1 MAKTKHRKLTRRSP
15 QELDSV
21 YLLKIV
27 LYLIVGAQW
36 LRFVNEAGTWQIPVP
51 IGLIIGLLF
60 ASHDHFQMDRKI
72 GYALLLVAMFV
83 GFWSQ
88 IGIYITI

>member
-1 MAKTKHRKLTRRSP
+1 MAKTKQHKSSKRSS
-15 QELDSV
+15 QELDSA

-88 IGIYITI
+88 IGIYIAI